1 MAFDELD
8 RTTRYIRDAKA
19 RALEVLNEASPK
31 LTALE
36 KAMWMKLKRGN
47 APAKTAMANI
57 PEESIDAEAAS
68 CLQYVALDAFKDK
81 ELTDHQEKQK
91 RDDPRIQHDF
101 SAAADGAS
109 AWRQTLCCLC
119 VEWAVLGIC

>member
-1 MAFDELD
+1 MDEVE
-8 RTTRYIRDAKA
+8 A
-19 RALEVLNEASPK
+19 RGTPLQKQQWPISPK
-31 LTALE
+31 KALTQ
-36 KAMWMKLKRGN
+36 R
-47 APAKTAMANI
+47 
-57 PEESIDAEAAS
+57 
-68 CLQYVALDAFKDK
+68 LQYVALDAFKDK

-119 VEWAVLGIC
+119 VEWAVLGIF